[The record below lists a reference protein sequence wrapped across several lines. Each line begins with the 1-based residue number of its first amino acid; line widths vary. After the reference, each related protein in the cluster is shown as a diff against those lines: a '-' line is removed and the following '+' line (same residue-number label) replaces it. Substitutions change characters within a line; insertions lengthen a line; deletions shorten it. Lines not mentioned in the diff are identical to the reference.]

1 MYKMPGIKFR
11 LPTINLKD
19 IEPILWNMEC
29 ILRNKEGITGINAM
43 HHINLFML
51 IRILDKPMCKKLDI
65 PEEWS
70 LTNLITLN
78 SNELFNIMIQND
90 NSIIS
95 YFINN
100 NTFGFSDIAFEIK
113 NKSTLVELLIKVN
126 EIDNKYIN
134 KRTDFIGNIYE
145 SFINKEGS
153 TMKNLGQFFT
163 DRDIINYL
171 VKLANPK
178 LINGKIEKVYD
189 GAAGTGGF
197 LTEYINYLNKTYKN
211 INWEHNK
218 YNIYGNDINK
228 NTFCLLKLNM
238 FFSTHEIIENIC
250 LNDSLSIDN
259 CPIDGFDVILM
270 NPPFGIKGLKYTN
283 MNNKIKSLGINS
295 TKGEVLFLQHC
306 MVNLAKGGR
315 CCIVIP
321 EGLLYN
327 STKSFKETRQYLLE
341 NFNVKKIIKLGTGN
355 FFRNTGCKVSILYFV
370 NDGTS
375 TKNISFIDIDKIN
388 NKIKETVKYN
398 INIDAIKYKNYS
410 LNINLYKESNIKCNP
425 EHKIMKL
432 EDICTIKTGK
442 NIPKYNR
449 NGTMYPYYGSNGIS
463 GFVDSYL
470 YDGNY
475 LLHGDQG
482 SVLNSLKYVSGKFYP
497 GNHTLVIKPKDSSI
511 NIKYLYYYIKLLV
524 NIKEILSGTV
534 IPEIRSEDFKN
545 IDIIVPN
552 IELQNILVSKL
563 DALNK
568 TLNITLL
575 EPREILIKSLNKYN
589 DEIETKGKEILQI
602 LTM

>member
-1 MYKMPGIKFR
+1 MYKMSVIKLR
-11 LPTINLKD
+11 LKSVNLKD

-51 IRILDKPMCKKLDI
+51 IRILDKSMCKKLDI
-65 PEEWS
+65 PESWALS
-70 LTNLITLN
+70 NLKLLN
-78 SNELFNIMIQND
+78 SNDLYDIMIQNEY
-90 NSIIS
+90 SIIS
-95 YFINN
+95 YLIKTNI
-100 NTFGFSDIAFEIK
+100 FGFSDIVFEIK
-113 NKSTLVELLIKVN
+113 KKSTLVELLIKVS
-126 EIDNKYIN
+126 EIENKYIT

-171 VKLANPK
+171 VKMVNPK

-238 FFSTHEIIENIC
+238 FFSTHEIIENIS

-259 CPIDGFDVILM
+259 CPIDGFDIILM
-270 NPPFGIKGLKYTN
+270 NPPFGVKGLKYTN

-306 MVNLAKGGR
+306 MINLATGGR
-315 CCIVIP
+315 CCIIVP

-327 STKSFKETRQYLLE
+327 STKTFKETRQYLLE
-341 NFNVKKIIKLGTGN
+341 NFNVKKIIKLGSGN

-370 NDGTS
+370 NDGKS
-375 TKNISFIDIDKIN
+375 TKNISFIDIEKNN

-398 INIDAIKYKNYS
+398 INIDAIKHKNYS

-432 EDICTIKTGK
+432 ENICIIKNGK
-442 NIPKYNR
+442 NIPKYIR
-449 NGTMYPYYGSNGIS
+449 NGKLYPYYGSNGIS
-463 GFVDSYL
+463 GYVDSYL

-497 GNHTLVIKPKDSSI
+497 GNHTLVIKPKDTSI

-545 IDIIVPN
+545 IDIIVPD
-552 IELQNILVSKL
+552 ITLQNVLVSKL
-563 DALNK
+563 EALNK
-568 TLNITLL
+568 KLDITLL
-575 EPREILIKSLNKYN
+575 EPREVLINSLNKYN
-589 DEIETKGKEILQI
+589 NEIENEGKKIFQVLFE
-602 LTM
+602 

>member
-1 MYKMPGIKFR
+1 MYKMSVIKFR
-11 LPTINLKD
+11 LKSVNLKD

-51 IRILDKPMCKKLDI
+51 IRILDKSMCKKLDI
-65 PEEWS
+65 PESWALS
-70 LTNLITLN
+70 NLKLLN
-78 SNELFNIMIQND
+78 SNDLYDIMIQNEY
-90 NSIIS
+90 SIIS
-95 YFINN
+95 YLIKTNI
-100 NTFGFSDIAFEIK
+100 FGFSDIVFEIK
-113 NKSTLVELLIKVN
+113 KKSTLVELLIKVS
-126 EIDNKYIN
+126 EIENKYIT

-171 VKLANPK
+171 VKMVNPK

-238 FFSTHEIIENIC
+238 FFSTHEIIENIS

-259 CPIDGFDVILM
+259 CPIDGFDIILM
-270 NPPFGIKGLKYTN
+270 NPPFGVKGLKYTN

-306 MVNLAKGGR
+306 MINLATGGR
-315 CCIVIP
+315 CCIIVP

-327 STKSFKETRQYLLE
+327 STKTFKETRQYLLE
-341 NFNVKKIIKLGTGN
+341 NFNVKKIIKLGSGN

-370 NDGTS
+370 NDGKS
-375 TKNISFIDIDKIN
+375 TKNISFIDIEKNN

-398 INIDAIKYKNYS
+398 INIDAIKHKNYS

-432 EDICTIKTGK
+432 ENICIIKNGK
-442 NIPKYNR
+442 NIPKYIR
-449 NGTMYPYYGSNGIS
+449 NGKLYPYYGSNGIS
-463 GFVDSYL
+463 GYVDSYL

-497 GNHTLVIKPKDSSI
+497 GNHTLVIKPKDTSI

-545 IDIIVPN
+545 IDIIVPD
-552 IELQNILVSKL
+552 ITLQNVLVSKL
-563 DALNK
+563 EALNK
-568 TLNITLL
+568 KLDITLL
-575 EPREILIKSLNKYN
+575 EPREVLINSLNKYN
-589 DEIETKGKEILQI
+589 NEIENEGKKIFQVLFE
-602 LTM
+602 